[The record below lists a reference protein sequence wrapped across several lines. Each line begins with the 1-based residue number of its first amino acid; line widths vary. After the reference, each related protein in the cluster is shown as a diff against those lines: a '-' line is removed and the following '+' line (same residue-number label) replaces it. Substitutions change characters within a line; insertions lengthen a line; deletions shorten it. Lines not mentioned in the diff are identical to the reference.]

1 MYLEAIKA
9 DSAALATAAR
19 LGVDVPV
26 PSCPDWDV
34 AELVRHI
41 GRIQRWVTAMVRT
54 HASERPPRGEGDPL
68 PTGTGLADWFD
79 EVAVG
84 LVEVLAAADD
94 DEPVWNW
101 STTQPHTAAFWKRR
115 MAHETVVHR
124 WDVQLAHGCVEPIG
138 AALAK
143 DGIDEILDTVLPTEV
158 TLKPEGATL
167 GGSLHLHTTDVE
179 GEWVVRVGEGK
190 VDVSYE
196 HGKGDAAV
204 RGTAEDVLLFV
215 WGRKPAAELE
225 TFGDP
230 AILANWAAFGR

>member
-1 MYLEAIKA
+1 MYVEALKA
-9 DSAALATAAR
+9 DSAALAAAAR
-19 LGVDVPV
+19 LGVEVPV
-26 PSCPDWDV
+26 PSCPDWDI
-34 AELVRHI
+34 AALVHHL
-41 GRIQRWVTAMVRT
+41 GRIHRWVTAMVRT

-68 PTGTGLADWFD
+68 PAGDGLADWFD
-79 EVAVG
+79 EVSAA
-84 LVEVLAAADD
+84 LVDVLSTADD

-101 STTQPHTAAFWKRR
+101 STTQPPTAAFWKRR

-124 WDVQLAHGCVEPIG
+124 WDAQLAHGRTEPIA

-158 TLKPEGATL
+158 TNKAEDATL
-167 GGSLHLHTTDVE
+167 GGSLHLHTTDVD
-179 GEWVVRVGEGK
+179 GEWLVRVDGGR

-204 RGTAEDVLLFV
+204 RGTAEEVLLFV
-215 WGRKPAAELE
+215 WGRKPAVELE

-230 AILANWAAFGR
+230 AILANWATFSR